1 MKPRRVS
8 ATLAAL
14 SLVSVMLVSGPAADA
29 QSPQQRGPGGQ
40 GGQGRGPGGSPGS
53 PGGGPAPMQRQATE
67 ADVDT
72 LLDDSLVSDPARI
85 EAARQKAAEEPP
97 AGADADALTRFYSV
111 RGQAARLA
119 GNQGQYLEDMRRAAE
134 HARKAQNVDRVQVL
148 VQLANAESQSG
159 RAIAAVRATE
169 EAIRENPASFRNR
182 LITLNA
188 DLARYQLNV
197 GNIPGADAAVAQIR
211 QLRREMENNP
221 RFGQNQGAQQ
231 VLAQGVGAIAA
242 VLERKGQLAEAEA
255 GYREARQMLIH
266 LRDPA
271 RFQGRISA
279 LQGSLANNLRLQ
291 GRLAEA
297 ENEAR
302 ALLVEN
308 QRSGGTATAA
318 TARALLNLGNVLA
331 AQGRFTEAE
340 GLARRAIAIF
350 DRVGQTGAL
359 SPRQVLAGILAE
371 QGKWAQAHQ
380 EFEALRGAFRS
391 LPEQFANLTRRNPFP
406 GVALLHIG
414 KPAEAL
420 TYLKAFY
427 DRTREELGDR
437 HFVTAEARGF
447 YAMAMAATGNAAT
460 AIAEYRAAA
469 EILLTRSREAS
480 EVDDSGTVSAA
491 DQRARMIVDGY
502 IDTLADAVA
511 SGGTARLG
519 FDPVAESFRLADAVR
534 GRSVVRALSAS
545 AARAAATEPALTD
558 IARRAQDL
566 EKQVSALNGL
576 LANAISARAQD
587 RDEDSIRTLR
597 RHIDGLRDERGKL
610 TAEIERK
617 FPDYARMVSP
627 APATVADV
635 QKTLRPGE
643 AMLAVFSGQRR
654 TYAWAVPKAGPA
666 TMAVAPLNRDGLAA
680 AVAQLR
686 KALDPNAQTLDDI
699 PAFDVAEAHRLYA
712 ALLQPAEA
720 GWREAKTLFVV
731 PDGALGQL
739 PLALLV
745 TAPTT
750 FAATDADGVPFSR
763 YRSVPFLAKRVAVA
777 QLPSVGSLAALRAVP
792 VPRGER
798 KAFVGFGDP
807 WFNKE
812 QAMEGARD
820 LAAVQTPGLTTRGI
834 PIRLRS
840 APKSND
846 YSAEYGQLP
855 RLPDTADEVRS
866 IAAALRADAGDVIL
880 GAKASP
886 TTVKQMDL
894 RNRRI
899 VMFATHGLVP
909 GDLSGLGQPA
919 LALSAPDVTGN
930 PADGLLTVEDILA
943 LKLNADWVV
952 LSACNTAAAQGAGA
966 EAVSGLGRAFFY
978 AGTRALLVSNWPVES
993 SSARELTTDLFR
1005 RQAETAALP
1014 RAEAMRQ
1021 AMLTLIDGPGLKG
1034 ADGRAL
1040 FSYAHPIFWAPFSLV
1055 GDGG

>member
-1 MKPRRVS
+1 MQPRRVLTTFVAS
-8 ATLAAL
+8 TLVALMLAAP
-14 SLVSVMLVSGPAADA
+14 GADA
-29 QSPQQRGPGGQ
+29 QQQPRGPGQGQ
-40 GGQGRGPGGSPGS
+40 GAGQGRGPGGAGGP
-53 PGGGPAPMQRQATE
+53 GGPAPMQRQATE
-67 ADVDT
+67 ADADT
-72 LLDDSLVSDPARI
+72 LLDDSLVADPARL
-85 EAARQKAAEEPP
+85 EAARQRAAEEPP
-97 AGADADALTRFYSV
+97 SGADPDTLTRFYSV
-111 RGQAARLA
+111 RGQAARMS
-119 GNQGQYLEDMRRAAE
+119 GNQAQYLADMRLAAE
-134 HARKAQNVDRVQVL
+134 QARKSQAIDKVQVL
-148 VQLANAESQSG
+148 IQLANAESQVG
-159 RAIAAVRATE
+159 RSTAAVAAIE
-169 EAIRENPASFRNR
+169 EAIRGNPPNFGNR

-188 DLARYQLNV
+188 DLARYQLNS
-197 GNIPGADAAVAQIR
+197 GNIPGADVAVARIR

-221 RFGQNQGAQQ
+221 RFGQNQGAQR
-231 VLAQGVGAIAA
+231 VIAEGVSAIAA

-255 GYREARQMLIH
+255 GYREARQMFLL

-271 RFQGRISA
+271 RFQGRIGA
-279 LQGSLANNLRLQ
+279 MQGALANNLRLQ
-291 GRLAEA
+291 GRLSEA
-297 ENEAR
+297 ENEVR

-308 QRSGGTATAA
+308 QRSSGTANAP
-318 TARALLNLGNVLA
+318 TARSLMTLANVLA
-331 AQGRFTEAE
+331 AQGRFVEAE
-340 GLARRAIAIF
+340 SLTRRAIAIF
-350 DRVGQTGAL
+350 EQVGQANILG
-359 SPRQVLAGILAE
+359 PRQTLAGILAE
-371 QGKWAQAHQ
+371 QGKWAEAHQ
-380 EFEALRGAFRS
+380 EFEALRRVTRTR
-391 LPEQFANLTRRNPFP
+391 PEQFANLTRRNPFP
-406 GVALLHIG
+406 GVALLHAG
-414 KPAEAL
+414 RPADAL
-420 TYLKAFY
+420 AYLKAFY
-427 DRTREELGDR
+427 DRNREELGER
-437 HFVTAEARGF
+437 HFIAAEARGF
-447 YAMAMAATGNAAT
+447 YAMAMAANGNLEGAVV
-460 AIAEYRAAA
+460 EYRAAT

-480 EVDDSGTVSAA
+480 DVDDSGTQSAA
-491 DQRARMIVDGY
+491 DQRTRMIIDGY
-502 IDTLADAVA
+502 IDVLASVQT
-511 SGGTARLG
+511 GGAAARLG
-519 FDPVAESFRLADAVR
+519 FDAVAESFRLADAAR
-534 GRSVVRALSAS
+534 GRSVVRALAAS
-545 AARAAATEPALTD
+545 AARSAASEPALAD
-558 IARRAQDL
+558 IARRVQDL
-566 EKQVSALNGL
+566 EKQISALNGL

-587 RDEDSIRTLR
+587 RDESAIQSLR
-597 RHIDGLRDERGKL
+597 RHIDGLRDERGRL
-610 TAEIERK
+610 SAEIERK
-617 FPDYARMVSP
+617 FPDYARLVSP
-627 APATVADV
+627 HPATIAEV
-635 QKTLRPGE
+635 QKTLRPNE
-643 AMLAVFSGQRR
+643 AMLAVFSGQKR

-666 TMAVAPLNRDGLAA
+666 AMAVAPLNRDGLTA
-680 AVAQLR
+680 AVEKLR

-712 ALLQPAEA
+712 ALLQPAES

-750 FAATDADGVPFSR
+750 LASADADGVPFSR
-763 YRSVPFLAKRVAVA
+763 YRAVPFLAKRVGVA

-792 VPRGER
+792 APRGDR
-798 KAFVGFGDP
+798 RAFVGFGDP

-812 QAMEGARD
+812 QAAEGVRE
-820 LAAVQTPGLTTRGI
+820 LAAVQTTVLTTRGI

-846 YSAEYGQLP
+846 YSAEYSQLP

-866 IAAALRADAGDVIL
+866 IAAALRAGSDDVIL

-930 PADGLLTVEDILA
+930 AGDGLLTVEDILA

-993 SSARELTTDLFR
+993 TSARELTTDLFR
-1005 RQAETAALP
+1005 RQADASGLS

-1021 AMLTLIDGPGLKG
+1021 AMLTLIEGPGLKG
-1034 ADGRAL
+1034 PDGKTL

>member
-1 MKPRRVS
+1 MQPGRVLS
-8 ATLAAL
+8 VFAVSFVAAL
-14 SLVSVMLVSGPAADA
+14 MVAAVPIVDA
-29 QSPQQRGPGGQ
+29 QPQQQRGPGQGQ
-40 GGQGRGPGGSPGS
+40 NRGPGGP
-53 PGGGPAPMQRQATE
+53 PGGPGGSAPMQRQATE
-67 ADVDT
+67 ADADT
-72 LLDDSLVSDPARI
+72 LLDESLVSDPSRI

-97 AGADADALTRFYSV
+97 AGADADTLTRFYAV
-111 RGQAARLA
+111 RGQAARIA
-119 GNQGQYLEDMRRAAE
+119 GNQAQYLEDLRRAAE
-134 HARKAQNVDRVQVL
+134 HARKSQNVDKVQVL
-148 VQLANAESQSG
+148 SQLANAESQVG
-159 RAIAAVRATE
+159 RSIAAVRAIE

-188 DLARYQLNV
+188 DLARYQLNA
-197 GNIPGADAAVAQIR
+197 GNIPGADAAVVQIR

-221 RFGQNQGAQQ
+221 RFGQNQGAQR
-231 VLAQGVGAIAA
+231 VLAEGVGAVAA
-242 VLERKGQLAEAEA
+242 VLERKGQLTEAEA

-266 LRDPA
+266 LREPS
-271 RFQGRISA
+271 RFQGRINS

-308 QRSGGTATAA
+308 QRSSGTAGAP
-318 TARALLNLGNVLA
+318 TARSLLSLSNVLA
-331 AQGRFTEAE
+331 AQGLFPEAE
-340 GLARRAIAIF
+340 GLTRRAIAIF
-350 DRVGQTGAL
+350 DQGGQTGAL
-359 SPRQVLAGILAE
+359 GPRQVLAGILAE
-371 QGKWAQAHQ
+371 QGKWAEAHQ
-380 EFEALRGAFRS
+380 QFETLRRATRTR
-391 LPEQFANLTRRNPFP
+391 PEVFANLTRRNPFP
-406 GVALLHIG
+406 GVALLYAG
-414 KPAEAL
+414 KPADAL

-427 DRTREELGDR
+427 DRTREELGER
-437 HFVTAEARGF
+437 HFVAAEARGF
-447 YAMAMAATGNAAT
+447 YAMALAANGNVDG
-460 AIAEYRAAA
+460 AIAEYRGAA

-480 EVDDSGTVSAA
+480 DVDDTGTASAA
-491 DQRARMIVDGY
+491 DQRTRLIIDGY
-502 IDTLADAVA
+502 IDTLAD
-511 SGGTARLG
+511 L
-519 FDPVAESFRLADAVR
+519 VAESFRLADAAR
-534 GRSVVRALSAS
+534 GRSVVRALAAS
-545 AARAAATEPALTD
+545 AARAAASEPALAD
-558 IARRAQDL
+558 IARRLQDV

-587 RDEDSIRTLR
+587 RDEASIQNLR
-597 RHIDGLRDERGKL
+597 RHIDGLRDERGRL
-610 TAEIERK
+610 SAEIERK
-617 FPDYARMVSP
+617 FPDYARLVNP
-627 APATVADV
+627 GPATVADV

-654 TYAWAVPKAGPA
+654 TYAWAVPKTGPA
-666 TMAVAPLNRDGLAA
+666 AMAVAPLNRDGLAA
-680 AVAQLR
+680 TVAKLR

-712 ALLQPAEA
+712 GLLQPAEA

-745 TAPTT
+745 TAPTAL
-750 FAATDADGVPFSR
+750 AAADADGVPFSR
-763 YRSVPFLAKRVAVA
+763 YRAVPFLAKRVAVA

-792 VPRGER
+792 APRGER

-812 QAMEGARD
+812 QAAEGARD
-820 LAAVQTPGLTTRGI
+820 LAAVQTAGLTTRGI

-840 APKSND
+840 APKNSD

-866 IAAALRADAGDVIL
+866 IAVALRADTGDVIL

-1005 RQAETAALP
+1005 RQVETAGLS

-1034 ADGRAL
+1034 PDGKAL